1 MLEKLGLSRFLGK
14 ISSRFIHIPDQT
26 CQILIQALSG
36 EYLFRIRKNRL
47 KNGHELTGKEQQG
60 PKKAMIS
67 TLIPGDQTGRGGQ
80 EADARD
86 SAPLSLGTD
95 EIKKIL
101 YSRGHRSDGP
111 KQRAAKRRA
120 SSEAQKRLNLKNSRE
135 KLKLVLAAA
144 FPTAGSGQVFILTY
158 RPDCVPAS
166 WDEADER
173 VNEYR
178 KLVRRERR
186 KRRLPFYMVSNTE
199 EHSARHGRLHHHV
212 VVNTTGEDYELLRR
226 CWKWGEV
233 LEFHP
238 MRVDKDQNWKT
249 LAAYMTNLED
259 PALRVRTAP
268 SLYRAVKAA
277 DDENRAAVSK
287 PLPRYEY
294 PDNIITAAMVQRW
307 CKYGVECRLS
317 VQDSRPIDKLEA
329 QKARGLS
336 IYGNGFLLST
346 RAAAERA
353 AEERW
358 KLCDAE
364 RDMVALIDAK
374 CSK

>member
-1 MLEKLGLSRFLGK
+1 MA
-14 ISSRFIHIPDQT
+14 DWV
-26 CQILIQALSG
+26 A
-36 EYLFRIRKNRL
+36 
-47 KNGHELTGKEQQG
+47 HE
-60 PKKAMIS
+60 
-67 TLIPGDQTGRGGQ
+67 
-80 EADARD
+80 
-86 SAPLSLGTD
+86 
-95 EIKKIL
+95 
-101 YSRGHRSDGP
+101 YSRD
-111 KQRAAKRRA
+111 QRH
-120 SSEAQKRLNLKNSRE
+120 
-135 KLKLVLAAA
+135 
-144 FPTAGSGQVFILTY
+144 F
-158 RPDCVPAS
+158 
-166 WDEADER
+166 
-173 VNEYR
+173 
-178 KLVRRERR
+178 VR
-186 KRRLPFYMVSNTE
+186 PFYP
-199 EHSARHGRLHHHV
+199 G
-212 VVNTTGEDYELLRR
+212 GDYEHFLYPEGGSVDNPPFSILSKIIAFYARR
-226 CWKWGEV
+226 GIRFF
-233 LEFHP
+233 LFAP
-238 MRVDKDQNWKT
+238 ALT
-249 LAAYMTNLED
+249 LFSSSSATCLPTGVSITYENGAKVPTSFVTNLED

-277 DDENRAAVSK
+277 DDENGAAVSK